1 MNGAFRRRSTRV
13 PVAAMKAIG
22 RALLVV
28 LFSAVF
34 SLVTRVKSV
43 HAHGEHEIARWAIP
57 GAARPK

>member
-1 MNGAFRRRSTRV
+1 
-13 PVAAMKAIG
+13 MKAIG

-34 SLVTRVKSV
+34 SLVTPVKSV

-57 GAARPK
+57 EAARPK